1 MVIYIRASVFE
12 HGIIFIWGTARESG
26 SARHGCPFDES
37 VAMESINSASC
48 WVGLKSSDLFS
59 SGPQN
64 VLNFVQIL
72 DQSRHGCWKVPSFQ
86 QKAHA
91 ICQPES
97 LRGLDECWQ
106 CWWVLQASAFYRRC
120 ILNGPCSEAKRWL
133 CSCTAVWTIT
143 AKKKKKKKS
152 WPSQV
157 TVSFSQGTNWRQQ
170 LRRWHDLCSRPSIS
184 VSFKSEQTDMCLQLW
199 EIHERCIGSP
209 EGRIIPSQ
217 GFYSTV
223 CIFET
228 HKKQP
233 TQVCNRYIWNY
244 DPKIKMSVS
253 HYEEF
258 DAFSP

>member
-1 MVIYIRASVFE
+1 MPAWKSTRPWWMLTMLVRAAGLRLLSPVHFKRALQ
-12 HGIIFIWGTARESG
+12 WGKEMTVQLHSG
-26 SARHGCPFDES
+26 VDNHCE
-37 VAMESINSASC
+37 
-48 WVGLKSSDLFS
+48 
-59 SGPQN
+59 
-64 VLNFVQIL
+64 
-72 DQSRHGCWKVPSFQ
+72 
-86 QKAHA
+86 
-91 ICQPES
+91 
-97 LRGLDECWQ
+97 
-106 CWWVLQASAFYRRC
+106 
-120 ILNGPCSEAKRWL
+120 
-133 CSCTAVWTIT
+133 
-143 AKKKKKKKS
+143 KKKNKKS